1 MDTLLH
7 WNSVVNGIV
16 WGPAVLALLVGTGI
30 WFSAVLGFPQLRY
43 LMARQISQNLVVM
56 PKKPDTN
63 IHNRAPGPPWLSA
76 SSTGSPIIW
85 QIGRAHV

>member
-1 MDTLLH
+1 METLLH

-43 LMARQISQNLVVM
+43 FGVM
-56 PKKPDTN
+56 PVSYTHLTLPT
-63 IHNRAPGPPWLSA
+63 
-76 SSTGSPIIW
+76 T
-85 QIGRAHV
+85 